1 MGTLDSRIALALMA
15 KAELVFGQP
24 GVVLS
29 FPVASSSYTASQLN
43 FFPEAP
49 TAESARQALT
59 GLFDFS
65 SFANAIPDG
74 RVWQSLGDRP
84 SLPQVYRRVL
94 EGAEVAAL
102 PENQQDLEQL
112 QAARALLLQTA
123 ADGTPVDTPIYAAY
137 KECRDA
143 WLLASQQYNAA
154 KASGELGDAAARQ
167 AWEAAE
173 PDLRAVRDRAAGA
186 WDLEGHR
193 AEVDDAL
200 AKISMLNQ
208 KTPSTTWGEWDM
220 RSRSGIG
227 TVSDLA
233 GAPFWPT
240 YISPANACDSGWQL
254 MRLNSSEVQALQ
266 ASAPEQLKA
275 RLGGGDATLA
285 VDELDFEYTSAKLH
299 RPWFDAGVFPAR
311 FWRPRATTPIALS
324 SGTEPYAGECPL
336 YASGVVFFRRIR
348 ATVQGETGDVAA
360 KLGSMGERLDM
371 GFLTLNRQRLQVVSA
386 VAAAAQ
392 PEAPAPS
399 AASAAATPMIVGTLR
414 SGALAALRQPLAG
427 SVRADLRVTNGPP
440 GPGSARQRFA
450 ADAILNKRLVIRR
463 PMQSPPIIPV
473 PVPPPQPGKSVL
485 ETSPD
490 DIFVLALICSV
501 VPPSPNPDPGLKWA
515 G

>member
-1 MGTLDSRIALALMA
+1 MGTLDARIALALMA

-43 FFPEAP
+43 FFPDAP
-49 TAESARQALT
+49 TAESARQALA

-65 SFANAIPDG
+65 AFANAIPDG
-74 RVWQSLGDRP
+74 RIWQTLGDRP
-84 SLPQVYRRVL
+84 ALPQVYRRVL

-112 QAARALLLQTA
+112 QAARALLLQSA
-123 ADGTPVDTPIYAAY
+123 PDGTLVDTPTYAAY

-154 KASGELGDAAARQ
+154 KASGELGDPAARQ

-173 PDLRAVRDRAAGA
+173 PDLRAVRDRAATA

-227 TVSDLA
+227 TVTGLA

-275 RLGGGDATLA
+275 RLGSGGAALN

-311 FWRPRATTPIALS
+311 FWRPRAATPIALS
-324 SGTEPYAGECPL
+324 SGAEPYAGECPL

-360 KLGSMGERLDM
+360 RLGALGDKLDM

-386 VAAAAQ
+386 QTEALSPASVRMVAG
-392 PEAPAPS
+392 S
-399 AASAAATPMIVGTLR
+399 LGG
-414 SGALAALRQPLAG
+414 GALAARLRSSAG
-427 SVRADLRVTNGPP
+427 SVRADIQVTNGPP

-450 ADAILNKRLVIRR
+450 TNAILNKRLVLRKT
-463 PMQSPPIIPV
+463 PQSPPIIP
-473 PVPPPQPGKSVL
+473 PRVPPPQPGKTVL

-501 VPPSPNPDPGLKWA
+501 VPASPNPDPGLKWL

>member
-1 MGTLDSRIALALMA
+1 MGTLDARIALALMA
-15 KAELVFGQP
+15 KAELVFGQQ

-29 FPVASSSYTASQLN
+29 FPTASSSYTANQLN
-43 FFPEAP
+43 FFPEPP

-59 GLFDFS
+59 GLSGFS
-65 SFANAIPDG
+65 AFANAIPDG

-84 SLPQVYRRVL
+84 ALPQVYRRVI

-102 PENQQDLEQL
+102 PENPQDLEQL
-112 QAARALLLQTA
+112 QAARALLLATA
-123 ADGTPVDTPIYAAY
+123 PDGTAVDTPTYAAY

-167 AWEAAE
+167 AWEATE
-173 PDLRAVRDRAAGA
+173 PDLRAVRDRAAA
-186 WDLEGHR
+186 EWELEGHR
-193 AEVDDAL
+193 AQIDDAL

-208 KTPSTTWGEWDM
+208 KTPATTWGEWDM

-227 TVSDLA
+227 TVTDLA

-275 RLGGGDATLA
+275 RLGSGAAALA

-299 RPWFDAGVFPAR
+299 RPWFDSAVFPAR
-311 FWRPRATTPIALS
+311 FWRPRPATPIALS
-324 SGTEPYAGECPL
+324 SGAEPYAGECPL

-348 ATVQGETGDVAA
+348 ATVQGDTGAVAA
-360 KLGSMGERLDM
+360 KLGALGDKLDM

-386 VAAAAQ
+386 Q
-392 PEAPAPS
+392 TEAPTLSP
-399 AASAAATPMIVGTLR
+399 ASARMVAGSLGG
-414 SGALAALRQPLAG
+414 GALAARLRPSIG
-427 SVRADLRVTNGPP
+427 SVRADVQVTNGPP

-450 ADAILNKRLVIRR
+450 TNAILNKRLVLRKT
-463 PMQSPPIIPV
+463 PQSPPIV
-473 PVPPPQPGKSVL
+473 PPRVLPPQPGKTVL
-485 ETSPD
+485 ETAPD

-501 VPPSPNPDPGLKWA
+501 VPASPNPDPGLKWP

>member
-43 FFPEAP
+43 FFPDAP
-49 TAESARQALT
+49 TAESARQALA

-65 SFANAIPDG
+65 AFANAIPDG
-74 RVWQSLGDRP
+74 RIWQTLGDRP
-84 SLPQVYRRVL
+84 ALPQVYRRVL

-112 QAARALLLQTA
+112 QAARALLLQSA
-123 ADGTPVDTPIYAAY
+123 PDGTLVDTPTYAAY

-154 KASGELGDAAARQ
+154 KASGELGDPAARQ

-173 PDLRAVRDRAAGA
+173 PDLRAVRDRAATA

-227 TVSDLA
+227 TVTGLA

-275 RLGGGDATLA
+275 RLGSGGATLN

-311 FWRPRATTPIALS
+311 FWRPRAATPIALS
-324 SGTEPYAGECPL
+324 SGAEPYAGECPL

-348 ATVQGETGDVAA
+348 ATVQGESGDMAA
-360 KLGSMGERLDM
+360 RLGALGDKLDM

-386 VAAAAQ
+386 AAAQ
-392 PEAPAPS
+392 SDALAPS
-399 AASAAATPMIVGTLR
+399 AASPRMIAGTLR
-414 SGALAALRQPLAG
+414 SGALAATLR
-427 SVRADLRVTNGPP
+427 
-440 GPGSARQRFA
+440 
-450 ADAILNKRLVIRR
+450 
-463 PMQSPPIIPV
+463 
-473 PVPPPQPGKSVL
+473 
-485 ETSPD
+485 
-490 DIFVLALICSV
+490 
-501 VPPSPNPDPGLKWA
+501 
-515 G
+515 

>member
-43 FFPEAP
+43 FFPDAP
-49 TAESARQALT
+49 TAESARQALA

-65 SFANAIPDG
+65 AFANAIPDG
-74 RVWQSLGDRP
+74 RIWQTLGDRP
-84 SLPQVYRRVL
+84 ALPQVYRRVL

-112 QAARALLLQTA
+112 QAARALLLQSA
-123 ADGTPVDTPIYAAY
+123 PDGTLVDTPTYAAY

-154 KASGELGDAAARQ
+154 KASGELGDPAARQ

-173 PDLRAVRDRAAGA
+173 PDLRAVRDRAATA

-208 KTPSTTWGEWDM
+208 KTPSTTWGEWDT

-227 TVSDLA
+227 TVTGLA
-233 GAPFWPT
+233 GPPFWPT

-275 RLGGGDATLA
+275 RLGSGGATLN
-285 VDELDFEYTSAKLH
+285 VDELDFEYT
-299 RPWFDAGVFPAR
+299 
-311 FWRPRATTPIALS
+311 PIALS
-324 SGTEPYAGECPL
+324 SGAEPYAGECPL

-360 KLGSMGERLDM
+360 KLGALGDKLDM
-371 GFLTLNRQRLQVVSA
+371 GFLTLNRQRLQVVSS
-386 VAAAAQ
+386 AAAQ
-392 PEAPAPS
+392 SETLAPS
-399 AASAAATPMIVGTLR
+399 AASARMIAGTLR
-414 SGALAALRQPLAG
+414 GGALAATLRQPAAG
-427 SVRADLRVTNGPP
+427 SVRADVRVTNGPP

-450 ADAILNKRLVIRR
+450 MNAILNKRLVIRKTS
-463 PMQSPPIIPV
+463 QSPPIIPV

-501 VPPSPNPDPGLKWA
+501 VPPSPNPDPGLKWS